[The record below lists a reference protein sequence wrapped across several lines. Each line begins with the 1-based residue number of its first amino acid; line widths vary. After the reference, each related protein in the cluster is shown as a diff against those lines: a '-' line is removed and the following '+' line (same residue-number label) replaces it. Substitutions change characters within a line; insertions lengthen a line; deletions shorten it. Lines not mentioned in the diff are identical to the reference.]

1 MIFDKHLNAL
11 KTLLAKGLNIEKLNL
26 TVTIFIHMVIADAPA
41 RAKICNSK
49 QFNGQYGCLHC
60 LNPGTRFGRIQVYLD
75 TNQEIRTNAHYLAT
89 LRSIRRK
96 GFEHF
101 GIKGPTGLTDLGVK
115 IPNDITIDYMH
126 ACLEGTVKQLTKM
139 WFESHNNFRS
149 LYHIGNHLERID
161 IIHRKT
167 RFPSEF
173 PRSQSPLIDYKHFK
187 ANEYR
192 SLIFYSLIY
201 VMKSFMHQAYYE
213 HLIYYILFIRLLTQD
228 KISEA
233 DVTFSQLL
241 INSFVGEFE
250 TLYGSKN
257 VSFNIHSNVHLP
269 DQVAR
274 FGPLNK
280 HSSFAFEGFFKV
292 CKDLFKGLTY

>member
-1 MIFDKHLNAL
+1 
-11 KTLLAKGLNIEKLNL
+11 
-26 TVTIFIHMVIADAPA
+26 
-41 RAKICNSK
+41 
-49 QFNGQYGCLHC
+49 
-60 LNPGTRFGRIQVYLD
+60 
-75 TNQEIRTNAHYLAT
+75 
-89 LRSIRRK
+89 
-96 GFEHF
+96 
-101 GIKGPTGLTDLGVK
+101 
-115 IPNDITIDYMH
+115 MH

-161 IIHRKT
+161 IINRKT

-201 VMKSFMHQAYYE
+201 VMKSFMHHAYYE

-241 INSFVGEFE
+241 INSFVGNLK
-250 TLYGSKN
+250 LYMAPKMSASTFIVTFICLIK
-257 VSFNIHSNVHLP
+257 L
-269 DQVAR
+269 R
-274 FGPLNK
+274 
-280 HSSFAFEGFFKV
+280 
-292 CKDLFKGLTY
+292 DLVL